1 VKDDALAAAAR
12 TLALMRGVGGPLS
25 EKRLGHALGQSTRPL
40 RLKIDPLIDRGVGD
54 DLALQRLESGMVHG
68 GVPSPRQIGG
78 RRRDWNRRAVEKG
91 SSLFRVGSQYLRTPC
106 VMSRQWP

>member
-1 VKDDALAAAAR
+1 MKDDALAAAAR

-54 DLALQRLESGMVHG
+54 DLALQRLESGMVLG
-68 GVPSPRQIGG
+68 GVPSPRRKGA
-78 RRRDWNRRAVEKG
+78 RKRDWNGGTLERLRNPLISRAA
-91 SSLFRVGSQYLRTPC
+91 
-106 VMSRQWP
+106 